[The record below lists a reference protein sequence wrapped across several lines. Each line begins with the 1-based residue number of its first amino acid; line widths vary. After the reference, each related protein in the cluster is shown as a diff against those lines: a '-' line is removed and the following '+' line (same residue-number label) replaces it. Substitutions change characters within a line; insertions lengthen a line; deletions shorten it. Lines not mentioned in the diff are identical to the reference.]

1 MANRSST
8 SHRQQSKTIRA
19 QSRPHSSSSD
29 ERIQPPAVH
38 LISPNDTSDEDVDDP
53 NSILS
58 HHSRLRRKYL
68 KDQQVPPSS
77 QPLSQ
82 QQQELL
88 PPTSSKLK
96 YALNGILLRSKSQ
109 HRKQSTR
116 AYQTSSKDMGKKHK
130 RFTLDAI
137 DNRWHQ
143 QLQTVPNNQQS
154 SDCNINRSSM
164 AIALGLHT
172 NTNGVQIN
180 NNINHNSSPSSLKL
194 PQQREDLINELQQ
207 RPKVNIQLF

>member
-29 ERIQPPAVH
+29 ERVQPPAVH
-38 LISPNDTSDEDVDDP
+38 LISPNDTSDEDADDP

-58 HHSRLRRKYL
+58 HHSRLRRKFL

-77 QPLSQ
+77 LPLSQ
-82 QQQELL
+82 QQQLL

-116 AYQTSSKDMGKKHK
+116 AYQTSSKDTGKKHK

-154 SDCNINRSSM
+154 SESNITRSSM

-172 NTNGVQIN
+172 NTNSVQIN
-180 NNINHNSSPSSLKL
+180 NSINHNSSLKL
-194 PQQREDLINELQQ
+194 PQQREDLSNELQQ
-207 RPKVNIQLF
+207 RPKVNIQVF